1 MQLLITWSPPGLTV
15 EAGPVA
21 RKRPSGCYRFLIQV
35 AVVVLVSTLN
45 ACSTHPQAGMDICGY
60 HIAAGQGDRWTQLLQ
75 TAGPQPPVSPSPP
88 PARSRLP
95 PITDRSAKDR
105 ADAAYVR
112 VGRSCEHG
120 AIVVVTPAKSAHV
133 VDIVP
138 ARDGKPVVVGFRQSD
153 DVTVQSWV
161 SGRYQGALD
170 LSDQ

>member
-1 MQLLITWSPPGLTV
+1 MQLLVTWPPPGLFV
-15 EAGPVA
+15 EAGPAA
-21 RKRPSGCYRFLIQV
+21 RPRPNRCHRLLIPA

-45 ACSTHPQAGMDICGY
+45 ACSTHPQAGMDICGH

-75 TAGPQPPVSPSPP
+75 TAGPPPPVPSSPP

-95 PITDRSAKDR
+95 PITDRNPKDR

-153 DVTVQSWV
+153 DITVQSWI

-170 LSDQ
+170 LSAR